1 MNLFIVTAA
10 KEVLFSVISVHI
22 FGLRY
27 SVSAGCPDCTQF
39 APFICI
45 STFDFL
51 FLAHVSVYFYYYLYF
66 YCPVRQNKVDMY
78 YQDYTKFYSDFH
90 ETIKD
95 YGQALWEEPVKF
107 WC

>member
-1 MNLFIVTAA
+1 MVNNNRCDSDYESVFVTSAE
-10 KEVLFSVISVHI
+10 EVLFSVISVHI

-27 SVSAGCPDCTQF
+27 SVPAGCSDCTQF

-51 FLAHVSVYFYYYLYF
+51 FLAHVSAYFYYYLYF

-78 YQDYTKFYSDFH
+78 YQDYTKSFTVIF
-90 ETIKD
+90 TK
-95 YGQALWEEPVKF
+95 P
-107 WC
+107 